1 MEAPAWF
8 CCKSFGFTG
17 VLEEGR
23 GFFGCGDDCGG
34 ASGARRLGLFDFR
47 NKGAISLQLLS
58 RWLFIACSSYSDTLR
73 GLYFHLI
80 DRQE

>member
-1 MEAPAWF
+1 MLQSDLNEGPKKAER
-8 CCKSFGFTG
+8 
-17 VLEEGR
+17 LNEER
-23 GFFGCGDDCGG
+23 VGG